1 MKRVLTVAFS
11 ILILCCLLLLNM
23 VIVQA
28 SEAGY
33 EVSEAYTTAAV
44 TLDGNWAHGEWED
57 SWIEYMDNSTADE
70 RFCYKASDALDYAP
84 EFLIDSAD
92 TTNDTG
98 DIWQIC
104 IGVPVETGGV
114 PQSGQ
119 NKIEIVGHKTLT
131 VYEGNGTGWQAITT
145 SSVTWADNL
154 TIHDA
159 PFDYTHWCLE
169 MIIDKSTLNTLW
181 NGAPPIG
188 LRVAFYDE
196 SKDLWVTWPPQSDPD
211 IPGGWG
217 QITGG
222 ADSIPESL
230 SLGVVVVTSSVAVA
244 VSFFCLRKRPK
255 TQSYSSGKTGA
266 QNTQAKP

>member
-11 ILILCCLLLLNM
+11 ILFLCCLLLLNM
-23 VIVQA
+23 GMAQA
-28 SEAGY
+28 SQPGY
-33 EVSEAYTTAAV
+33 EITEAYQTVPITI
-44 TLDGNWAHGEWED
+44 DGNWEHGEWED
-57 SWIEYMDNSTADE
+57 SWIEYMDNSTAHE
-70 RFCYKASDALDYAP
+70 RFCYKADPVHDAP

-92 TTNDTG
+92 TTNDPG

-104 IGVPVETGGV
+104 IGVPVDAGGV

-119 NKIEIVGHKTLT
+119 NKIEIVGHTNLT
-131 VYEGNGTGWQAITT
+131 VYQGNGVGWSKIEGLETT
-145 SSVTWADNL
+145 VVWANAL
-154 TIHDA
+154 TIEDV
-159 PFDYTHWCLE
+159 PFNYTHWCLE
-169 MIIDKSTLNTLW
+169 MQIDKDTLNSEW
-181 NGAPPIG
+181 SSGPPIG

-255 TQSYSSGKTGA
+255 TESYSSGKRE
-266 QNTQAKP
+266 K

>member
-1 MKRVLTVAFS
+1 MKRVLAVAFS
-11 ILILCCLLLLNM
+11 TFILCCLLLLNM
-23 VIVQA
+23 GLVQA

-33 EVSEAYTTAAV
+33 TVSEAYTTVPV

-57 SWIEYMDNSTADE
+57 SWIEYMDNSTANE
-70 RFCYKASDALDYAP
+70 RFCYKASAAQDAP

-104 IGVPVETGGV
+104 IGVPVDAGGV

-119 NKIEIVGHKTLT
+119 NKIEIVGHTNLT
-131 VYEGNGTGWQAITT
+131 VYQGNGTGWQAITT
-145 SSVTWADNL
+145 SSVTWANNL
-154 TIHDA
+154 TVHDV
-159 PFDYTHWCLE
+159 PFNYTHWCLE
-169 MIIDKSTLNTLW
+169 MIIDKATLNAEW

-196 SKDLWVTWPPQSDPD
+196 SKDLWVAWPPQSDPD
-211 IPGGWG
+211 IPGGWW

-222 ADSIPESL
+222 AGSIPESL
-230 SLGVVVVTSSVAVA
+230 SFGVVVVTSSAAVA
-244 VSFFCLRKRPK
+244 VSFYFLRKRPK
-255 TQSYSSGKTGA
+255 TQSYNSGKTGA
-266 QNTQAKP
+266 

>member
-1 MKRVLTVAFS
+1 MKRVSTVAFS
-11 ILILCCLLLLNM
+11 ILILCCLLLLSM
-23 VIVQA
+23 GMVQA
-28 SEAGY
+28 SEPGY
-33 EVSEAYTTAAV
+33 EITEAFETTFITV
-44 TLDGNWAHGEWED
+44 DGHWDHGEWED
-57 SWIEYMDNSTADE
+57 SWIEYMDNSTAPG
-70 RFCYKASDALDYAP
+70 RFCFKADAGHGAP
-84 EFLIDSAD
+84 QFLIDSAD

-131 VYEGNGTGWQAITT
+131 VYEGNGTGWQAIAS
-145 SSVTWADNL
+145 SSVTWANDL
-154 TIHDA
+154 TISDV
-159 PFDYTHWCLE
+159 PFNYTHWCVE
-169 MIIDKSTLNTLW
+169 MIIDKTSIGTAAW

-196 SKDLWVTWPPQSDPD
+196 TEDLWVAWPPQSDPD

-222 ADSIPESL
+222 ASSIPESL
-230 SLGVVVVTSSVAVA
+230 SIGVIVVTSSVAVA
-244 VSFFCLRKRPK
+244 VSFYFLRKRPK
-255 TQSYSSGKTGA
+255 TQSYNFGKTG
-266 QNTQAKP
+266 K

>member
-23 VIVQA
+23 GMVQA
-28 SEAGY
+28 SEPGY
-33 EVSEAYTTAAV
+33 EISEAYETVPV
-44 TLDGNWAHGEWED
+44 TIDGNWAHGEWED
-57 SWIEYMDNSTADE
+57 SWIEYMDASTAHE
-70 RFCYKASDALDYAP
+70 RFCYKADAAHDAP
-84 EFLIDSAD
+84 EILIDSAD

-104 IGVPVETGGV
+104 IGVPVDTGGV

-131 VYEGNGTGWQAITT
+131 VYEGNGTGWQAIAT
-145 SSVTWADNL
+145 SSVTWANNM
-154 TIHDA
+154 TISDV
-159 PFDYTHWCLE
+159 PFNYTHWCVE
-169 MIIDKSTLNTLW
+169 MIIDKTSIGTAAW

-196 SKDLWVTWPPQSDPD
+196 TEDLWVAWPPQSDPD

-217 QITGG
+217 LITGG
-222 ADSIPESL
+222 ASNIPESL
-230 SLGVVVVTSSVAVA
+230 SFGVVVVTSSVAVA
-244 VSFFCLRKRPK
+244 VSFYCLRKRPK
-255 TQSYSSGKTGA
+255 TQSYNFGKTG
-266 QNTQAKP
+266 K

>member
-23 VIVQA
+23 RMVQA
-28 SEAGY
+28 SQPGY
-33 EVSEAYTTAAV
+33 VISEAYQTVPVAI
-44 TLDGNWAHGEWED
+44 DGNWAHGEWED
-57 SWIEYMDNSTADE
+57 SWIEYMDNSTAHE
-70 RFCYKASDALDYAP
+70 RFCYKASAAQDAP

-104 IGVPVETGGV
+104 IGVPVDAGGV

-119 NKIEIVGHKTLT
+119 NKIEIVGHTNLT
-131 VYEGNGTGWQAITT
+131 VYQGNGVGWTKVEGLETT
-145 SSVTWADNL
+145 VVWANAL
-154 TIHDA
+154 TVHDV
-159 PFDYTHWCLE
+159 PFNYTHWCLE
-169 MIIDKSTLNTLW
+169 MQIDKAKLNAEWST
-181 NGAPPIG
+181 GPPIG

-217 QITGG
+217 LIANSSPT
-222 ADSIPESL
+222 IPESL
-230 SLGVVVVTSSVAVA
+230 SLGVVVVTSSAAVV
-244 VSFFCLRKRPK
+244 VSFYFLRKRPK
-255 TQSYSSGKTGA
+255 TESYSSRKWE
-266 QNTQAKP
+266 K

>member
-57 SWIEYMDNSTADE
+57 GWIEYMDASAADE
-70 RFCYKASDALDYAP
+70 RFVYKASSAIDYSP

-131 VYEGNGTGWQAITT
+131 VYEGNGTGWQAIAP
-145 SSVTWADNL
+145 SSVTWANNMTTSDV
-154 TIHDA
+154 
-159 PFDYTHWCLE
+159 PFNYTHWCVE
-169 MIIDKSTLNTLW
+169 MIIDKTSIGTAAW
-181 NGAPPIG
+181 NAAPPIG

-196 SKDLWVTWPPQSDPD
+196 TEDLWVAWPPQSDPD

-222 ADSIPESL
+222 DSSIPESL
-230 SLGVVVVTSSVAVA
+230 SFGVVVVTSSVAVV
-244 VSFFCLRKRPK
+244 VSFYFLRKRPK
-255 TQSYSSGKTGA
+255 TQSYISGKTGA
-266 QNTQAKP
+266 